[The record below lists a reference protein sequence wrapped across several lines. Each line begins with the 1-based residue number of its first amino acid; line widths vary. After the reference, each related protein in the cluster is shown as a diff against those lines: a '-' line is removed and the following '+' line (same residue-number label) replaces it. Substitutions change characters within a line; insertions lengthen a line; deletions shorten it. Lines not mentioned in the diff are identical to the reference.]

1 MPLSFQT
8 VSHGEIPVGF
18 FNIDTD
24 MILINNYFVF
34 ASDFCKCITDWTKG
48 KENFESEVEMYMI
61 DNLEKIGNLMGAIAG
76 RVYNGFIGEVYKKFP
91 FPEKREDFKQKPEG
105 FKSRNDIEQIIQNFA
120 EKRSIIIAISR
131 TKTTISIGDYEF
143 NTEQFHEVISYLWRG
158 GMPKWKDENRPKY
171 VEEMMKA
178 VITSK
183 HWLFKSKDII

>member
-1 MPLSFQT
+1 MPLSFKT
-8 VSHGEIPVGF
+8 KSHGEIPVGF

-34 ASDFCKCITDWTKG
+34 ASDFCECITEWTKG
-48 KENFESEVEMYMI
+48 EENFESEVEMYVI

-76 RVYNGFIGEVYKKFP
+76 RVYTGFIGEVYKIFP

-105 FKSRNDIEQIIQNFA
+105 YKSRKDIEKIIQKFA
-120 EKRSIIIAISR
+120 KRQSIPITISKI
-131 TKTTISIGDYEF
+131 KTTISIGDYEF

-158 GMPKWKDENRPKY
+158 GMPKWKDEKRPKY

-178 VITSK
+178 VITSN
-183 HWLFKSKDII
+183 HWLFKPKEII